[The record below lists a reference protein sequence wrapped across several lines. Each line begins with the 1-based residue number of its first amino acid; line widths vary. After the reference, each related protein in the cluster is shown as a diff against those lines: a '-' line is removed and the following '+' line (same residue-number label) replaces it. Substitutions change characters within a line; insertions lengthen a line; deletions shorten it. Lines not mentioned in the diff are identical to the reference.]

1 MGDTAADA
9 ATASGRLTASLR
21 GLLATLVALGH
32 DRLALA
38 SIELEEERD
47 RLLATLAWG
56 AAAVVLACFALAFA
70 AVFVMVLFWDTHR
83 LLALGS
89 VTLMLGAAAGL
100 AWWRIRCLWAGRAG
114 LLPAT
119 LAELEADRRALM
131 GEMGEMGGAP
141 GAAP

>member
-70 AVFVMVLFWDTHR
+70 AVFVTVLFWDTHR

-100 AWWRIRCLWAGRAG
+100 AWWRIRSLWAGRAG

-131 GEMGEMGGAP
+131 GEMGGAP

>member
-1 MGDTAADA
+1 MGDTAAEA

-70 AVFVMVLFWDTHR
+70 AVFVTVLFWDTHR
-83 LLALGS
+83 LLALGG
-89 VTLMLGAAAGL
+89 VTGMLGAAASL
-100 AWWRIRCLWAGRAG
+100 AWWRIRRLWAGRAG

-131 GEMGEMGGAP
+131 GEAGGAP
-141 GAAP
+141 EAAP